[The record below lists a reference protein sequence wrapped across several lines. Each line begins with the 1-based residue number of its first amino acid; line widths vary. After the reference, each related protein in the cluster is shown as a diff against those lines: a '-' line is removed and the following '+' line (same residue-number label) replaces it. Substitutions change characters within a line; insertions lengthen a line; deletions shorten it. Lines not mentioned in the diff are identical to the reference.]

1 MSFFFRV
8 QEYQM
13 SQQNPIHRDGGRRD
27 GVQPFRDNKEAM
39 NEQQAEIERAAP
51 LPEDQAENLTEEE
64 RDELRRQS
72 ASERL
77 AEVDEEIK
85 NEDASS

>member
-1 MSFFFRV
+1 
-8 QEYQM
+8 M

-27 GVQPFRDNKEAM
+27 GIQPFRDNKEAM
-39 NEQQAEIERAAP
+39 NEQQAELERAAP
-51 LPEDQAENLTEEE
+51 LPEDQAEHLSESE

-77 AEVDEEIK
+77 AQVDEEIK
-85 NEDASS
+85 NDDASS

>member
-1 MSFFFRV
+1 
-8 QEYQM
+8 M

-27 GVQPFRDNKEAM
+27 GIQPFRDNKEAM

-51 LPEDQAENLTEEE
+51 LPEDQTEHLSEDE

-77 AEVDEEIK
+77 AQVDEEIK
-85 NEDASS
+85 NDDASS

>member
-1 MSFFFRV
+1 
-8 QEYQM
+8 M

-51 LPEDQAENLTEEE
+51 LPEDQAESLTEEE

-77 AEVDEEIK
+77 VEVDEDIK